1 MIYISPI
8 WQMSNHSV
16 SFSGEIFHKW
26 SIMSPDRFTSVNP
39 DPHHIYIDMNGVPEE
54 LVQLDFEI
62 DRKTMKANCTV
73 PASGKLS
80 FNFVL
85 PDPEKGVY
93 FYCQDN

>member
-1 MIYISPI
+1 
-8 WQMSNHSV
+8 
-16 SFSGEIFHKW
+16 
-26 SIMSPDRFTSVNP
+26 MSPDRFTSVNP
-39 DPHHIYIDMNGVPEE
+39 DPHHIYIDMSGVPEE
-54 LVQLDFEI
+54 LIQLDFEI

-85 PDPEKGVY
+85 PDPEKEVY